1 MSVRYLVVDDEQL
14 ARKLII
20 AHASKIEGLVFVDEC
35 SSAIATIKI
44 LERTSVDLIFLDI
57 EMPELDG
64 LQFVRTMKNPPAIVM
79 TTAHRQFAA
88 DAFDLDVVDYL
99 VKPISFER
107 FLKSYNK
114 LVQYLR
120 INEPAEKSAEA
131 PAGVLYVKSDRK
143 IFPVDM
149 TDIMYIESL
158 DNYVKI
164 HLKSRFIITRESI
177 SHLEAKLPANDFVR
191 IHRSFIVSR
200 KNIEAISAEAVR
212 VVGKDLPV
220 GRAFRQVALGQLKG
234 V

>member
-64 LQFVRTMKNPPAIVM
+64 LQFVRAMKNPPAIVM

-114 LVQYLR
+114 LVQYQR
-120 INEPAEKSAEA
+120 INEPSEKSVEP

-143 IFPVDM
+143 IFPVEL
-149 TDIMYIESL
+149 TDVMYIESL

-164 HLKSRFIITRESI
+164 HLKSRFLVTRENI
-177 SHLEAKLPANDFVR
+177 SHLETKLPASDFVR

-200 KNIEAISAEAVR
+200 KHIEEISAEAVR
-212 VVGKDLPV
+212 VSGKDLPV
-220 GRAFRQVALGQLKG
+220 GRAFRQLALAQLKG